1 LIVGLYEDGTPGE
14 LFITMA
20 KEGSTIGGLMD
31 SLGTAISLALQ
42 YGVPVESIVNKF
54 AHQRFEPMGMT
65 TNSDIPFAKSL
76 VDYIFRWLG
85 MQFIEGYRD
94 QNAPRRTKPAEISGG
109 GMNAHGNAGS
119 APISNADAKEA
130 AWQSRSGITTHDGS
144 TSGSSTQG
152 SASHSVQAKAD
163 AQEILSR
170 RSISVVVAESIVDG
184 SDGVDPQSRTSVVK
198 ETVTVGETRVNGSVL
213 DQSNAHLMG
222 DAPACDGCGSI
233 TVRNGTCYR
242 CLNCGSSMGCS

>member
-1 LIVGLYEDGTPGE
+1 MIVGLYEDGTPGE

-85 MQFIEGYRD
+85 MQFINGYRE
-94 QNAPRRTKPAEISGG
+94 QNAPRRTKPAELSGG
-109 GMNAHGNAGS
+109 GMNAHGIAGS
-119 APISNADAKEA
+119 APISNAEAKEA
-130 AWQSRSGITTHDGS
+130 AWPSRSGITTHDGS
-144 TSGSSTQG
+144 TSGSSTQA

-184 SDGVDPQSRTSVVK
+184 SDGADQLSRKSVK
-198 ETVTVGETRVNGSVL
+198 ETVKVGETRDTGNAL

>member
-1 LIVGLYEDGTPGE
+1 MTR
-14 LFITMA
+14 
-20 KEGSTIGGLMD
+20 S
-31 SLGTAISLALQ
+31 
-42 YGVPVESIVNKF
+42 
-54 AHQRFEPMGMT
+54 AHQRFEPMGIT
-65 TNSDIPFAKSL
+65 TNSDIPIAKSL

-85 MQFIEGYRD
+85 MQFINGYRE

-109 GMNAHGNAGS
+109 GTITHGNAGS
-119 APISNADAKEA
+119 GPISNAEAKEA
-130 AWQSRSGITTHDGS
+130 AWPVRSGVTTHDGP
-144 TSGSSTQG
+144 TSGLSTQA

-163 AQEILSR
+163 AAEILSR

-184 SDGVDPQSRTSVVK
+184 SDGADPMSRKSVK
-198 ETVTVGETRVNGSVL
+198 ETVKVGETRDTGNAL